1 MVHYREN
8 CLIRHGEF
16 CNLLSSILK
25 NSTGRM
31 ELSFKDKRNV
41 FITDEVLYG
50 YLTANKW
57 MNNA

>member
-1 MVHYREN
+1 MVRYGQN
-8 CLIRHGEF
+8 CLIRHGEC
-16 CNLLSSILK
+16 CNILSSVLK

-41 FITDEVLYG
+41 FRSDEILYG
-50 YLTANKW
+50 YLNVKKW